1 MKLSMWD
8 AMVALV
14 AAPHRA
20 RSSMS
25 QAEVAARRL
34 SCAEKRCLGATVG
47 GDKPPSPS
55 FAGPAD
61 EDVGSGHYYKTGLC
75 SWPFVPAAFGAGT
88 IGGFCPGSNG

>member
-1 MKLSMWD
+1 MVINEFGLTSMKLSMWD

-14 AAPHRA
+14 AAPHKA

-34 SCAEKRCLGATVG
+34 SCAEK
-47 GDKPPSPS
+47 PPSPS

-61 EDVGSGHYYKTGLC
+61 EEVGSGHWMTAETRAGMGEDYK
-75 SWPFVPAAFGAGT
+75 
-88 IGGFCPGSNG
+88 GF

>member
-1 MKLSMWD
+1 MVINEFGLTSMKLSMWD

-14 AAPHRA
+14 AAPHKA

-61 EDVGSGHYYKTGLC
+61 EDVGSRPLDDGRNKSRDG
-75 SWPFVPAAFGAGT
+75 
-88 IGGFCPGSNG
+88 

>member
-1 MKLSMWD
+1 MVINEFGLTSMKLSMWD

-14 AAPHRA
+14 AAPHKA

-61 EDVGSGHYYKTGLC
+61 EEVGSGHWMTAETRAGMGEDYK
-75 SWPFVPAAFGAGT
+75 
-88 IGGFCPGSNG
+88 GF